1 MEEENNMN
9 TNKTI
14 SQPPLDVLFNP
25 SLVSKKDVWEI
36 DVVMLLEMLLKII
49 NLTGKK
55 DLRVCGIA
63 ALSSSLIHRLKVESI
78 FRLEK
83 IAMSKKSLDITEIK
97 KIPLLKS
104 VEIPFRIESSYPVS
118 LEDLLSVLENMIAN
132 LANPRRQRSQL
143 NLNTIPSFDFN
154 EYIVKFEE
162 IIKSYEEMII
172 DILTADGSVLFS
184 SLTLTMNTIDTVRC
198 FLAVLYLAMKREI
211 IVTQSEDQCDFTIS
225 RNTD

>member
-184 SLTLTMNTIDTVRC
+184 NLTLTMNTIDTVRC

>member
-1 MEEENNMN
+1 MEEDNN
-9 TNKTI
+9 TNKSI
-14 SQPPLDVLFNP
+14 SQPPLDILFNP
-25 SLVSKKDVWEI
+25 SLISKKDVWEI
-36 DVVMLLEMLLKII
+36 DVVKLLEMLLKII
-49 NLTGKK
+49 NLSGKK

-83 IAMSKKSLDITEIK
+83 IAMSKKSLDIAEIK
-97 KIPLLKS
+97 KIPMLKS

-132 LANPRRQRSQL
+132 LANPRRQRTQL
-143 NLNTIPSFDFN
+143 NLDAIPSFDFN

-172 DILTADGSVLFS
+172 DILSADGKVLFS
-184 SLTLTMNTIDTVRC
+184 NLTLTMNTIDTVRC

-211 IVTQSEDQCDFTIS
+211 IVTQFENVDDFTIS
-225 RNTD
+225 RNVD

>member
-1 MEEENNMN
+1 MEEEKNMN

-36 DVVMLLEMLLKII
+36 DVVMLLEMLLKVM

-143 NLNTIPSFDFN
+143 NLDTLPSFDFN

-198 FLAVLYLAMKREI
+198 FLAVLYLAMKRDI

>member
-1 MEEENNMN
+1 MEEENNLN

-36 DVVMLLEMLLKII
+36 DVVMLLEMLLKVI

-104 VEIPFRIESSYPVS
+104 VEIPFRIRIQLSRIFGRSFECTRKHDCKFGQSTKTKEPIESRYYS
-118 LEDLLSVLENMIAN
+118 
-132 LANPRRQRSQL
+132 
-143 NLNTIPSFDFN
+143 
-154 EYIVKFEE
+154 
-162 IIKSYEEMII
+162 IIR
-172 DILTADGSVLFS
+172 F
-184 SLTLTMNTIDTVRC
+184 
-198 FLAVLYLAMKREI
+198 
-211 IVTQSEDQCDFTIS
+211 
-225 RNTD
+225 

>member
-1 MEEENNMN
+1 MEEENNLN

-36 DVVMLLEMLLKII
+36 DVVMLLEMLLKVI

-97 KIPLLKS
+97 KIPILKS

-143 NLNTIPSFDFN
+143 SLDTIPSFDFN

>member
-143 NLNTIPSFDFN
+143 NLDTIPSFDFN

-172 DILTADGSVLFS
+172 DILTADGSVLFG

-198 FLAVLYLAMKREI
+198 FLAVLYLATKREI
-211 IVTQSEDQCDFTIS
+211 IVTQSENQCDFTIS

>member
-36 DVVMLLEMLLKII
+36 DVVMLLEMLLKVIS
-49 NLTGKK
+49 LTGKK

-63 ALSSSLIHRLKVESI
+63 ALSASLIHRLKVESI

-104 VEIPFRIESSYPVS
+104 VEIPFRIQSVIPS
-118 LEDLLSVLENMIAN
+118 LWNIFSGLQNMIAN

-143 NLNTIPSFDFN
+143 NLDTLPSFDFN

-172 DILTADGSVLFS
+172 DILTVDGSVLFS

-198 FLAVLYLAMKREI
+198 FRAVLYLAMKRKI

>member
-36 DVVMLLEMLLKII
+36 DVVTLLEMLLKVM

-63 ALSSSLIHRLKVESI
+63 ALSASLIHRLKVESI

-143 NLNTIPSFDFN
+143 NLDTLPSFDFN

>member
-36 DVVMLLEMLLKII
+36 DVVMLLEMLLKVI

-63 ALSSSLIHRLKVESI
+63 ALSASLIHRLKVESI

-143 NLNTIPSFDFN
+143 NLDTLPSFDFN

>member
-143 NLNTIPSFDFN
+143 NLDNIPSFDFN

-211 IVTQSEDQCDFTIS
+211 IVTQSENQCDFTIS

>member
-1 MEEENNMN
+1 MEEENNLN

-36 DVVMLLEMLLKII
+36 DVVMLLEMLLKVI

-143 NLNTIPSFDFN
+143 NLDTIPSFDFN

>member
-36 DVVMLLEMLLKII
+36 DVVMLLEMLLKVI

-104 VEIPFRIESSYPVS
+104 VEIPFRIESSFPVS

-143 NLNTIPSFDFN
+143 NLDTLPSFDFN

>member
-104 VEIPFRIESSYPVS
+104 VEIPFRIESNYPVS

-143 NLNTIPSFDFN
+143 NLDTIPSFDFN

>member
-36 DVVMLLEMLLKII
+36 DVVMLLEMLLKVI

-118 LEDLLSVLENMIAN
+118 LEDFLSVLENMIAN

-143 NLNTIPSFDFN
+143 NLDTLPSFDFN

>member
-36 DVVMLLEMLLKII
+36 DVVMLLEMLLKVI

-143 NLNTIPSFDFN
+143 NLDTLPSFDFN

>member
-36 DVVMLLEMLLKII
+36 DVVMLLEMLLKVI

-118 LEDLLSVLENMIAN
+118 LEDFLSVLENMIAN

-143 NLNTIPSFDFN
+143 NLDTIPSFDFN

>member
-143 NLNTIPSFDFN
+143 NLDTIPSFDFN

>member
-36 DVVMLLEMLLKII
+36 DVVMLLEMLLKVM

-143 NLNTIPSFDFN
+143 NLDTLPSFDFN

>member
-36 DVVMLLEMLLKII
+36 DVVMLLEMLLKVI

-63 ALSSSLIHRLKVESI
+63 ALSASLIHRLKVESI

-143 NLNTIPSFDFN
+143 NLDTLPSFDFN

-198 FLAVLYLAMKREI
+198 FLAVLYLATKKEI

>member
-83 IAMSKKSLDITEIK
+83 IAMSKKSLDSTEIK

-143 NLNTIPSFDFN
+143 NLDTIPSFDFN

-198 FLAVLYLAMKREI
+198 FLAVLYLAMKMEI

>member
-36 DVVMLLEMLLKII
+36 DVVMLLEMLLKVI

-143 NLNTIPSFDFN
+143 NLDTIPSFDFN

>member
-36 DVVMLLEMLLKII
+36 DVVTLLEMLLKVM

-143 NLNTIPSFDFN
+143 NLDTLPSFDFN

-198 FLAVLYLAMKREI
+198 FLAVLYLAMKRDI

>member
-36 DVVMLLEMLLKII
+36 DVVMLLEMLLKVI

-143 NLNTIPSFDFN
+143 NLDTIPSFDFN

-198 FLAVLYLAMKREI
+198 FLAVLYLAMKKEI

>member
-36 DVVMLLEMLLKII
+36 DVVTLLEMLLKVM

-143 NLNTIPSFDFN
+143 NLDTLPSFDFN

>member
-1 MEEENNMN
+1 MEEDNN
-9 TNKTI
+9 TNKSI
-14 SQPPLDVLFNP
+14 SQPPLDILFNP
-25 SLVSKKDVWEI
+25 SLISKKDVWEI
-36 DVVMLLEMLLKII
+36 DVVKLLEMLLKII
-49 NLTGKK
+49 NLSGKR

-83 IAMSKKSLDITEIK
+83 IAMSKKSLDIAEIK
-97 KIPLLKS
+97 KIPMLKS

-132 LANPRRQRSQL
+132 LANPRRQRTQL
-143 NLNTIPSFDFN
+143 NLDAIPSFDFN

-172 DILTADGSVLFS
+172 DILSADGKVLFS
-184 SLTLTMNTIDTVRC
+184 NLTLTMNTIDTVRC

-211 IVTQSEDQCDFTIS
+211 IVTQFENVDDFTIS
-225 RNTD
+225 RNVD